1 LGRNE
6 GVLQVAGCREVL
18 QITGYRVQG
27 DAAGYKLQG
36 AREYIIHQ
44 KCLFCIFIEIFNHEK
59 LP

>member
-1 LGRNE
+1 
-6 GVLQVAGCREVL
+6 VLQVAGCREVL